1 MVEKI
6 IDITEE
12 HMEESTSGSNVK
24 IANDVVATIAGLAT
38 ADVPG
43 VAGMSGGISGGFAQM
58 LGRKQLTKGVKVEIL
73 DNTVA
78 IDLFI
83 IVDYGVKIPDV
94 AYLIQTKVKEAV
106 ETMTG
111 LIATAVNVNVQG
123 VAFAPAAE
131 ETAETEE

>member
-12 HMEESTSGSNVK
+12 HSDGSGSNVK

-38 ADVPG
+38 SDIPG

-58 LGRKQLTKGVKVEIL
+58 LGRKQLTKGVKVEII
-73 DNTVA
+73 DSNVN

-83 IVDYGVKIPDV
+83 IVDYGVKIPEV
-94 AYLIQTKVKEAV
+94 AYQVQGKVKEAV

-111 LIATAVNVNVQG
+111 LVATAVNVNVQG
-123 VAFAPAAE
+123 ASFAPADEAGETKAE
-131 ETAETEE
+131 E

>member
-12 HMEESTSGSNVK
+12 QSEGSGNNVK

-38 ADVPG
+38 ADISG

-58 LGRKQLTKGVKVEIL
+58 LGRKQLTKGVKVEII
-73 DNTVA
+73 DNTVT

-94 AYLIQTKVKEAV
+94 ACLIQAKVKEAV
-106 ETMTG
+106 EAMTG
-111 LIATAVNVNVQG
+111 LVATAVNVNVQG
-123 VAFAPAAE
+123 VSFAPQE
-131 ETAETEE
+131 DNAETEAEE